1 VLYAPVGVVSG
12 WPALLANPYVARHP
26 WPEFSAGIGPWLVG
40 TAAELLG
47 QRGLSAAAYCL
58 LLLLAPVALRWGS
71 LPGAA
76 RRLGWLLLAQLGLW
90 LGVVAA
96 QQVYP
101 PARTLLLVLLAFFL
115 LLALVGQALW
125 GRWRR
130 RQLVRGGR
138 PAAVGLL
145 ALVLVLYGGYRLRRE
160 QAIIGQHTRQQRAL
174 QQAYEWLRGQRL
186 RRIWVGPRA
195 YALGLQHYALAA
207 GRPPL
212 PLVVAA
218 DVPPTLQP
226 GAVGEVQLLPA
237 GAAPRRVR
245 YANEQVAIVSVSPA
259 QPLVRD

>member
-1 VLYAPVGVVSG
+1 
-12 WPALLANPYVARHP
+12 
-26 WPEFSAGIGPWLVG
+26 VG

-130 RQLVRGGR
+130 RQFVRVRGGR

-186 RRIWVGPRA
+186 RRIWVGPRSHS
-195 YALGLQHYALAA
+195 Y
-207 GRPPL
+207 GRRCRWWW
-212 PLVVAA
+212 
-218 DVPPTLQP
+218 
-226 GAVGEVQLLPA
+226 
-237 GAAPRRVR
+237 RRMCR
-245 YANEQVAIVSVSPA
+245 RRFSPA
-259 QPLVRD
+259 PWARCSCCPPGRRRWGRLGGCATRMSR